1 MSHRPRAA
9 VLDLQADEPRA
20 LTTGPL
26 DDLGAEP

>member
-20 LTTGPL
+20 TTGPL